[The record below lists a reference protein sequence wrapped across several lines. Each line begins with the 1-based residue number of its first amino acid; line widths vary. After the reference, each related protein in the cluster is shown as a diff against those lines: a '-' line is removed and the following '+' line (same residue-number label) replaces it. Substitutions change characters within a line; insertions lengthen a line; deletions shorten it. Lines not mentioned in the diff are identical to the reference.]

1 MPDEIPPPK
10 LTPKP
15 YANGTDREPLSGVFH
30 VRTGRTRRM
39 VKWGAIIAAATTL
52 LTPIMN
58 AVASRIAP
66 PQPVVVRVGAST
78 WDAGR

>member
-39 VKWGAIIAAATTL
+39 VKWGAIIAAAVSL
-52 LTPIMN
+52 LQPVMN

-66 PQPVVVRVGAST
+66 PQRVVVRVDPSAP
-78 WDAGR
+78 DAGR